1 MILKCRITSSNL
13 KLTGTAPQQN
23 KQVKGCQKYKKYH
36 RNRSGLCP
44 VELLVRTCKALPSI
58 NQR

>member
-1 MILKCRITSSNL
+1 MARKPHKLKTHEPNL
-13 KLTGTAPQQN
+13 TLTGTTPQQH

-44 VELLVRTCKALPSI
+44 VE
-58 NQR
+58 